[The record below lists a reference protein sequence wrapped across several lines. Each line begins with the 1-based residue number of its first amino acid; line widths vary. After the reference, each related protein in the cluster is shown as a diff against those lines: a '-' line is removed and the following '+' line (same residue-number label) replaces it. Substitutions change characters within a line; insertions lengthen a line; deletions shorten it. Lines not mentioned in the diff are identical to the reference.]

1 MEEQILIS
9 DQEQSCQ
16 YMFVKLQ
23 NSNWQTP

>member
-16 YMFVKLQ
+16 YMFVKLR
-23 NSNWQTP
+23 NNNWQTP